1 MEVDI
6 TRPPLSKHEFTINSE
21 DELAQSAGYADRD
34 DMFMKQRGQTYDDF
48 WQSNFGDNGDNEID
62 EGWKYNAYIDA
73 YNSAKKQADDA
84 AEAARQAAAAKAKE
98 DADIAAQEAADKAAA
113 DARAKAISAF
123 GGTPEQY
130 DAYIARQKAIKEFG
144 GTAAA
149 YDAKIKSDTDAA
161 NARAAAAKKAAD
173 AKAAADKQASESAQD
188 TADVTSWPERRN
200 PSDAKYNYST
210 EWELYKSH
218 TPREAS
224 KTEERQARDRT
235 AIEAWYQT
243 KTEQE
248 EADRVK
254 RYNDSVSAA
263 LAQKDADAAEVV
275 KTDIAGVEAQA
286 ALAPRFQAVRAFQDA
301 LQAKEHIKNYLLHDP
316 TRKMFIDRIIGFETA
331 YVNAIEQEWHSQ
343 HDQGNDQTFGSVFKQ
358 AFDKIGNEITDPNSD
373 FRKKYLPFVVLA
385 MSAVPGLQGFAVL
398 ISLASSIQEVAGDPN
413 DPMKWLDVVGSVAGG
428 AELSGVKTL
437 AKIGKIAHEGIE
449 NAKDL
454 LDSGEGEEEEEDE
467 EAPEEE
473 APEEEAPEEEAPEEE
488 VPEKEAPEEEVPEK
502 EAPEEEA
509 PETEAPEAE
518 APEPEAPD
526 EEAPEEEAP
535 EADVPEEEETE
546 NADMPD
552 EAGDINAADDDE
564 PDNDAGG
571 NKPSNKMRGKGGP
584 ATSKDDILK
593 ALAEAQ
599 ASLMGVDKI
608 NLGDRFFFQQMQD
621 GFIPDK
627 YKAELNKSAA
637 SLARAVGTFYIT
649 PPALFTYKH
658 GDSFSPP
665 EPVSSFYEPNVP
677 LSITVDDVDTVASG
691 QGKPKTWE
699 SEAIQAQNRR
709 DHNVAMRVSR
719 KRKRGMKGGSRESDM
734 QRERERMQHQQHQE
748 RAQAMR
754 EHARRV
760 EHAAENPPA
769 PAWIDDRDHA
779 QRMEDTEELNEQL
792 RQSRYDPGNPYNWQ
806 LERAGHNA
814 RLLRTGAQP
823 SALADPDAAY
833 RSNLARVVRDVPSGP
848 ARMQMKKVTNELRV
862 APGVGSEYHAAASRF
877 GSGKESTSSDWE
889 SKHGDKPGES
899 HEDRLQRHRALDNG
913 VRVPFAPDYPHY
925 EAERAAHKDVVERNL
940 AKRMNPEQQAEHDA
954 ANLRGRL
961 EHIREEPQRAAA
973 QIRLEQQRAE
983 AEARRRDFAER
994 NAYARRHAAEIRQRH
1009 APLDPHANPFPG
1021 VGGPRPP
1028 GAFEQMMAADRARR
1042 ARPHGEGKPKRQRFM
1057 EGFT

>member
-1 MEVDI
+1 
-6 TRPPLSKHEFTINSE
+6 
-21 DELAQSAGYADRD
+21 
-34 DMFMKQRGQTYDDF
+34 
-48 WQSNFGDNGDNEID
+48 
-62 EGWKYNAYIDA
+62 
-73 YNSAKKQADDA
+73 
-84 AEAARQAAAAKAKE
+84 
-98 DADIAAQEAADKAAA
+98 
-113 DARAKAISAF
+113 
-123 GGTPEQY
+123 
-130 DAYIARQKAIKEFG
+130 
-144 GTAAA
+144 
-149 YDAKIKSDTDAA
+149 
-161 NARAAAAKKAAD
+161 
-173 AKAAADKQASESAQD
+173 
-188 TADVTSWPERRN
+188 
-200 PSDAKYNYST
+200 
-210 EWELYKSH
+210 
-218 TPREAS
+218 
-224 KTEERQARDRT
+224 
-235 AIEAWYQT
+235 
-243 KTEQE
+243 
-248 EADRVK
+248 
-254 RYNDSVSAA
+254 
-263 LAQKDADAAEVV
+263 
-275 KTDIAGVEAQA
+275 
-286 ALAPRFQAVRAFQDA
+286 
-301 LQAKEHIKNYLLHDP
+301 
-316 TRKMFIDRIIGFETA
+316 
-331 YVNAIEQEWHSQ
+331 
-343 HDQGNDQTFGSVFKQ
+343 
-358 AFDKIGNEITDPNSD
+358 
-373 FRKKYLPFVVLA
+373 
-385 MSAVPGLQGFAVL
+385 
-398 ISLASSIQEVAGDPN
+398 
-413 DPMKWLDVVGSVAGG
+413 
-428 AELSGVKTL
+428 
-437 AKIGKIAHEGIE
+437 
-449 NAKDL
+449 
-454 LDSGEGEEEEEDE
+454 
-467 EAPEEE
+467 
-473 APEEEAPEEEAPEEE
+473 
-488 VPEKEAPEEEVPEK
+488 
-502 EAPEEEA
+502 
-509 PETEAPEAE
+509 
-518 APEPEAPD
+518 
-526 EEAPEEEAP
+526 
-535 EADVPEEEETE
+535 
-546 NADMPD
+546 MPD

-571 NKPSNKMRGKGGP
+571 NKPSNEMRGKGGP
-584 ATSKDDILK
+584 AMSKDDILK

-627 YKAELNKSAA
+627 YKAEFNKSAA

-889 SKHGDKPGES
+889 SKHGDKPDES
-899 HEDRLQRHRALDNG
+899 HEARLQRHRALDSG

>member
-84 AEAARQAAAAKAKE
+84 AEAERQAAAAKAKE
-98 DADIAAQEAADKAAA
+98 DADIAAQAAADKAAA

-218 TPREAS
+218 TPGEAD

-243 KTEQE
+243 KTDQE

-286 ALAPRFQAVRAFQDA
+286 ALAPKFQAVRAFQDA
-301 LQAKEHIKNYLLHDP
+301 LQAKENIKNYLLHDP

-437 AKIGKIAHEGIE
+437 AKIGKIAHEGVE
-449 NAKDL
+449 TAKDL
-454 LDSGEGEEEEEDE
+454 LDSGEG
-467 EAPEEE
+467 
-473 APEEEAPEEEAPEEE
+473 
-488 VPEKEAPEEEVPEK
+488 
-502 EAPEEEA
+502 
-509 PETEAPEAE
+509 
-518 APEPEAPD
+518 
-526 EEAPEEEAP
+526 
-535 EADVPEEEETE
+535 EEETE

-571 NKPSNKMRGKGGP
+571 NKPSNEMRGKGGP
-584 ATSKDDILK
+584 AMSKDDILK

-608 NLGDRFFFQQMQD
+608 NLGDRFFFQQMHD

-627 YKAELNKSAA
+627 YKAEFNKSAA

-658 GDSFSPP
+658 GDSFNPP
-665 EPVSSFYEPNVP
+665 EPVTSFYEPNVP
-677 LSITVDDVDTVASG
+677 VSITVNDVDTVASG

-889 SKHGDKPGES
+889 SKHGDKPDES
-899 HEDRLQRHRALDNG
+899 HEARLQRHRALDSG